1 MGVTVCLF
9 ESGGLVVQIEDAG
22 KNVGRS
28 TVPLYNQQAMDI
40 KDISGLGEPLAKLV
54 EVVASGVGRVSRSF
68 FIKRDADAKAYE
80 IRKLAE
86 ALNESTKLLGD
97 ATYTKDGLT
106 LTTPR
111 QPEVLSASP
120 QLEERA
126 LTRATYQEAKKQIN
140 IESITQH
147 AAEELRDKETVSDE
161 KVDEDWVSRF
171 FSIAESISSEEM
183 QTLWGKILAGEV
195 TQPGSFSLRTLDTLK
210 NLTKQD
216 AEAFTKVAQ
225 AAFVDRWA
233 KQTEV
238 AFTLQYK
245 GNRKV
250 FEEEF
255 SVMVEDIV
263 LLKELGLMASPELF
277 FYFYPTP
284 EATTSCLLYG
294 NKVIL
299 VEKKPH
305 ESGVRIPAE
314 IFTRVGNELLSL
326 VNITPKLK
334 YVNELA
340 KLIPKEFASVLIAD
354 LISANDE
361 EIMYEGV
368 DEIIPHTGES

>member
-1 MGVTVCLF
+1 
-9 ESGGLVVQIEDAG
+9 
-22 KNVGRS
+22 
-28 TVPLYNQQAMDI
+28 
-40 KDISGLGEPLAKLV
+40 
-54 EVVASGVGRVSRSF
+54 
-68 FIKRDADAKAYE
+68 
-80 IRKLAE
+80 
-86 ALNESTKLLGD
+86 
-97 ATYTKDGLT
+97 
-106 LTTPR
+106 
-111 QPEVLSASP
+111 
-120 QLEERA
+120 
-126 LTRATYQEAKKQIN
+126 
-140 IESITQH
+140 
-147 AAEELRDKETVSDE
+147 
-161 KVDEDWVSRF
+161 
-171 FSIAESISSEEM
+171 M